1 MTKIDQSADSNLPK
15 NLTHP
20 QLSEASLNPKS
31 GRRRSYKTLISPNG
45 RTTFLQINP
54 KSAFWRD
61 LYHLLLTMSWVQ
73 FLGLAV
79 GLYWVSNLLFAV
91 AYLLGNDSIANAKPG
106 SLLDAFFFSVQTMA
120 TIGYGAMYP
129 KTVYAN
135 LLVAIEALIG
145 LLGVA
150 MITGLM
156 FARFSRPSARVVFSR
171 VAVVIPYDGKPMLMF
186 RTANNRG
193 NQILE
198 ARLWATL
205 VRSETTAEGYT
216 MRRIYDLNLVRSH
229 SPLFTLSW
237 TAMHPIDE
245 SSPLYGETAESLA
258 SSDADIIV
266 SLTGL
271 DETVAQPISARE
283 SYAVRDLIWNQRFV
297 DVIFSLPNGQRVVD
311 YSYFHDVVAIDAQ

>member
-1 MTKIDQSADSNLPK
+1 MTKIDHSSSSSPHQDSANFQPSNHLA
-15 NLTHP
+15 NL
-20 QLSEASLNPKS
+20 QKS
-31 GRRRSYKTLISPNG
+31 RRSYKTLISPNG
-45 RTTFLQINP
+45 RTTFLQVNA

-61 LYHLLLTMSWVQ
+61 LYYLLLTMSWLQ
-73 FLGLAV
+73 FLGLAIA
-79 GLYWVSNLLFAV
+79 LYLVSNLLFAV
-91 AYLLGNDSIANAKPG
+91 AYVLGGESIANARPG
-106 SLLDAFFFSVQTMA
+106 SIVDAFFFSIQTMA

-129 KTVYAN
+129 KTFYAN
-135 LLVAIEALIG
+135 WLVAIEALIG

-171 VAVVIPYDGKPMLMF
+171 VAIVMPYDGVPTLMF
-186 RTANNRG
+186 RTANKRG

-205 VRSETTAEGYT
+205 VRSETTVEGYS

-229 SPLFTLSW
+229 SPLFTLTW

-245 SSPLYGETAESLA
+245 TSPFYGETPESLA
-258 SSDADIIV
+258 NSDADIIV

-271 DETVAQPISARE
+271 DETVSQTIHARE
-283 SYAVRDLIWNQRFV
+283 SYAVSDLIWNRRFV

-311 YSYFHDVVAIDAQ
+311 YSYFHDVMTLDPK

>member
-1 MTKIDQSADSNLPK
+1 MPKIEHPSDSQPQSL
-15 NLTHP
+15 
-20 QLSEASLNPKS
+20 LNPKS
-31 GRRRSYKTLISPNG
+31 GRRRSYKTLLSPNG
-45 RTTFLQINP
+45 RTTFLQINA

-61 LYHLLLTMSWVQ
+61 LYHLLLTMSWMQ
-73 FLGLAV
+73 FLGLVV
-79 GLYWVSNLLFAV
+79 GLYLAGNLLFAV
-91 AYLLGNDSIANAKPG
+91 AYVLGGDSIANAKPG
-106 SLLDAFFFSVQTMA
+106 SLVDAFFFSIQTMA
-120 TIGYGAMYP
+120 TIGYGALYP
-129 KTVYAN
+129 KTFYAN

-156 FARFSRPSARVVFSR
+156 FARFSRPSARVIFSR
-171 VAVVIPYDGKPMLMF
+171 VAVVVPYDGKPTLMF

-245 SSPLYGETAESLA
+245 SSPLYGETPESLA
-258 SSDADIIV
+258 NSDADIIV

-271 DETVAQPISARE
+271 DETVAQPINARE
-283 SYAVRDLIWNQRFV
+283 SYAVSDLIWNQRFV

-311 YSYFHDVVAIDAQ
+311 YSYFHDVTAIAP

>member
-1 MTKIDQSADSNLPK
+1 MTKIDPPSSSQPHQSPV
-15 NLTHP
+15 TF
-20 QLSEASLNPKS
+20 QPKS
-31 GRRRSYKTLISPNG
+31 LLNLKSRRRRSYKTLTAPNG
-45 RTTFLQINP
+45 RTTFLQVNFKP
-54 KSAFWRD
+54 AFWGD
-61 LYHLLLTMSWVQ
+61 LYHLLLTMSWIQ

-79 GLYWVSNLLFAV
+79 GLYLLSNLLFAV
-91 AYLLGNDSIANAKPG
+91 AYLLGDESIANAKPG

-129 KTVYAN
+129 KTLYAN
-135 LLVAIEALIG
+135 FLVAIEALIG

-156 FARFSRPSARVVFSR
+156 FARFSRPTARVMFSR
-171 VAVVIPYDGKPMLMF
+171 VAVVVPYNGRPTLMF
-186 RTANNRG
+186 RTANKRG

-205 VRSETTAEGYT
+205 VRSETTSEGYT
-216 MRRIYDLNLVRSH
+216 MRRIYDLNLIRSH

-245 SSPLYGETAESLA
+245 NSPLYGETPESLA
-258 SSDADIIV
+258 NSDADIIV

-271 DETVAQPISARE
+271 DETVAQPIHARE
-283 SYAVRDLIWNQRFV
+283 SYAMQDLIWNHRFV
-297 DVIFSLPNGQRVVD
+297 DVIFSLPNGQRIVD
-311 YSYFHDVVAIDAQ
+311 YSYFHDVMAIDAE